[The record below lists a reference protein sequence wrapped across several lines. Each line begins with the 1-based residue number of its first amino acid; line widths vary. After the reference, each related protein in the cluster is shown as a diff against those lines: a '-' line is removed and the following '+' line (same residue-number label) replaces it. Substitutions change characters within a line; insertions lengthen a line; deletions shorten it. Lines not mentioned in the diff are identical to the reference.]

1 MPVRFQQL
9 RGNVERAA
17 RCTLA
22 DAYPELH
29 PGYALGAAESMAA
42 LMSGGGGGGAVEAQR
57 PPTEQPVITAQND
70 LRGDKTWRLPSSDRR
85 GVHRLLGSHR
95 SQARSG
101 SVRV

>member
-29 PGYALGAAESMAA
+29 PGYALGATESMAA
-42 LMSGGGGGGAVEAQR
+42 LMSGGGGGGGRSSETTNR
-57 PPTEQPVITAQND
+57 TACD
-70 LRGDKTWRLPSSDRR
+70 HSPE
-85 GVHRLLGSHR
+85 
-95 SQARSG
+95 
-101 SVRV
+101 